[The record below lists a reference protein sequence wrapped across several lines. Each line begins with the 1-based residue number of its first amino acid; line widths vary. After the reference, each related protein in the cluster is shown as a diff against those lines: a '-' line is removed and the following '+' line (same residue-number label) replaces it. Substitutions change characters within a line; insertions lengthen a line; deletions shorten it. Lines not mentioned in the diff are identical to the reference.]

1 MRFIKKI
8 PSRLITRLGI
18 YQEPRRVS
26 TLFAH
31 CSSRVRSYRD
41 DGGKEREWRREYK
54 SVQRRETDINL
65 RFRTKTLVGQSVCT
79 ESVRQTQW
87 PNANSDQRPFRVFL
101 RPPPSSS
108 YPPLLTLSLLA
119 SPSGSTFRHF
129 LASLDLSSISPP
141 RPVFIVSPFLP
152 ARYTGLTEI
161 EGKQD
166 GRFEKAAFIQ
176 PVISSAMR
184 LARPFLPFF
193 SFELDSRFFES
204 RRERERSCP
213 TLVYQSHACIPL
225 FASITPAPSRVGG

>member
-26 TLFAH
+26 ILFAR

-41 DGGKEREWRREYK
+41 DGGKGREWRREYK

-108 YPPLLTLSLLA
+108 YPPPPHFISSRESIRIHIPSFPCFSGSLLHFS
-119 SPSGSTFRHF
+119 SPSRFHCF
-129 LASLDLSSISPP
+129 PFPP
-141 RPVFIVSPFLP
+141 RAIYR
-152 ARYTGLTEI
+152 AHRDRG
-161 EGKQD
+161 
-166 GRFEKAAFIQ
+166 
-176 PVISSAMR
+176 
-184 LARPFLPFF
+184 
-193 SFELDSRFFES
+193 
-204 RRERERSCP
+204 
-213 TLVYQSHACIPL
+213 
-225 FASITPAPSRVGG
+225 

>member
-1 MRFIKKI
+1 M
-8 PSRLITRLGI
+8 
-18 YQEPRRVS
+18 
-26 TLFAH
+26 
-31 CSSRVRSYRD
+31 
-41 DGGKEREWRREYK
+41 
-54 SVQRRETDINL
+54 QRRETDINL

-119 SPSGSTFRHF
+119 SPSGSTSRHF